1 MTDAFWQRPKR
12 SVNQTDY
19 VWYDHSPMGNSTLN
33 RIMQRISIM
42 AGMCESYTNHSIRAA
57 YIPLIE
63 TMCAE
68 ALPPGSQPMLPPA
81 CNMVDSS
88 RGGSTNSSVL
98 QSQDSRAEPD
108 FSSGD
113 ESSSVTSEQKDIDDG
128 DVADP
133 KSM

>member
-42 AGMCESYTNHSIRAA
+42 AGMCESYTNHSSRAA

-68 ALPPGSQPMLPPA
+68 ALPPGSQAMLPPA
-81 CNMVDSS
+81 CISDSS
-88 RGGSTNSSVL
+88 RGGSASSSVI
-98 QSQDSRAEPD
+98 QSQDSRAEPE

-113 ESSSVTSEQKDIDDG
+113 ESSSVTSEQKDVDDG